1 MALARIMAVDRAEE
15 AAAEH
20 KKPAAQ
26 PPSPWDCGTPLY
38 DAFEL
43 ASVHRVL
50 DTHLMALP
58 FARRP
63 CDADDAAAV
72 LAVGVAKRATAR
84 SRRRRRSAV
93 GVAKLDFHCHRFL
106 FLSDSFRFQFVVLT
120 ACAIIYLYKLSANSD
135 ENTS

>member
-1 MALARIMAVDRAEE
+1 MGVDRAE

-26 PPSPWDCGTPLY
+26 PPSPSPWDCGSPLY

-58 FARRP
+58 FGRPPRRP
-63 CDADDAAAV
+63 CDDDGNAAAV
-72 LAVGVAKRATAR
+72 LAVAVARSTRASAR
-84 SRRRRRSAV
+84 SRRRRRAV
-93 GVAKLDFHCHRFL
+93 GAAKAATRTGKAVLRSIICGSVACGRRL
-106 FLSDSFRFQFVVLT
+106 
-120 ACAIIYLYKLSANSD
+120 
-135 ENTS
+135 